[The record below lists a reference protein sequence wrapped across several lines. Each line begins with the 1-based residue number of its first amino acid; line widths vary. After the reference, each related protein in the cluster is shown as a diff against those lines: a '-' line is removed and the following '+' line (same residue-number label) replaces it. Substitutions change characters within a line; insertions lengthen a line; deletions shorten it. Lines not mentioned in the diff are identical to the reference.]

1 MPCPFHVSS
10 PSFITK
16 WLWLESLSSSLL
28 SPFHLHL
35 PHTVIFIFCLK
46 LTILD
51 FFFIFSR
58 SDIGFSSSF
67 RRIETFVLL
76 ADLHL
81 VELAIYGPFGVAP
94 AGSDLRLLQ
103 AASKNDN
110 DPQSKLTSCTK
121 KNGETNKKQ
130 LTWPYLWSVTLLQ
143 QVEVKLVDCWSW
155 LRETFRPQP
164 TNFFFLS
171 KDHNHAYPARLQ
183 QHGNSRKIQ

>member
-1 MPCPFHVSS
+1 MTLTRISLFISPLTFPS
-10 PSFITK
+10 PSPTYRHFHF
-16 WLWLESLSSSLL
+16 LLEAYNLG
-28 SPFHLHL
+28 
-35 PHTVIFIFCLK
+35 
-46 LTILD
+46 

-58 SDIGFSSSF
+58 SGIGFSSSF

-76 ADLHL
+76 ADLQLGRFSYLGSIWCSSGRLRPRL
-81 VELAIYGPFGVAP
+81 V
-94 AGSDLRLLQ
+94 Q

-155 LRETFRPQP
+155 LRETFRLQP
-164 TNFFFLS
+164 TKNFFFS
-171 KDHNHAYPARLQ
+171 FERSHPCKPNRT
-183 QHGNSRKIQ
+183 STTW

>member
-1 MPCPFHVSS
+1 VELHDAL
-10 PSFITK
+10 SFSRVFSTIYYQMT
-16 WLWLESLSSSLL
+16 LYSLESLSSSLL

-58 SDIGFSSSF
+58 SGIGFSSSF
-67 RRIETFVLL
+67 RRTETFVLL
-76 ADLHL
+76 ADLQLGRFSYLGSIWCSSGRLRPRL
-81 VELAIYGPFGVAP
+81 V
-94 AGSDLRLLQ
+94 Q

-130 LTWPYLWSVTLLQ
+130 LT
-143 QVEVKLVDCWSW
+143 
-155 LRETFRPQP
+155 
-164 TNFFFLS
+164 
-171 KDHNHAYPARLQ
+171 
-183 QHGNSRKIQ
+183 